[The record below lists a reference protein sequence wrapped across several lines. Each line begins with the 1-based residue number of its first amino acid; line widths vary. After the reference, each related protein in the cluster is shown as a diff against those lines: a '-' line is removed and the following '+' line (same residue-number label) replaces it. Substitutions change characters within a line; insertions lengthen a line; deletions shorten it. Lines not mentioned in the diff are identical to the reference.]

1 LLWQCIIVVG
11 ERVNPLLSRSGERR
25 RVMLGPFLGTPPPR
39 NDKEKMVAHA
49 VVWVM
54 LILGLLILLLT
65 VALPS

>member
-1 LLWQCIIVVG
+1 MG
-11 ERVNPLLSRSGERR
+11 ERVNPVLGRSGERR

-54 LILGLLILLLT
+54 LILCLLVLLLS
-65 VALPS
+65 VVLPS

>member
-1 LLWQCIIVVG
+1 MASLPWAKGLTRFWVG
-11 ERVNPLLSRSGERR
+11 AVERR

-54 LILGLLILLLT
+54 LILCLLMLLLS
-65 VALPS
+65 VVLPS

>member
-1 LLWQCIIVVG
+1 
-11 ERVNPLLSRSGERR
+11 
-25 RVMLGPFLGTPPPR
+25 MLGPFLGTPPPR

-54 LILGLLILLLT
+54 LILCLLILLLT